1 MCIRHIKIKSRPW
14 LQSIPDFGSTY
25 LEIVPL
31 CVKVDAVG
39 YPDEH
44 VAVGDAVALGHAH
57 ADAVA
62 SGVNHGLKVSG
73 GVDPVVDSASGG
85 VGCAREHGQVVTEAV
100 GISGLGSGLSLLRS
114 VMPGVVPIG
123 AGLGGIHQGIANRQ
137 LRRSVVLSGLVDEP
151 DHLLPYFQV
160 VCQACVVVFNRR
172 GKVIGGAYHERH
184 GSPFP
189 GAIGGG
195 NFYAPRRYWR
205 R

>member
-39 YPDEH
+39 DSDEH
-44 VAVGDAVALGHAH
+44 VAVGDAIALSYAH

-100 GISGLGSGLSLLRS
+100 GISGVNSGLSLLWS
-114 VMPGVVPIG
+114 VMPGVALVG
-123 AGLGGIHQGIANRQ
+123 AGLGGVH
-137 LRRSVVLSGLVDEP
+137 
-151 DHLLPYFQV
+151 
-160 VCQACVVVFNRR
+160 
-172 GKVIGGAYHERH
+172 
-184 GSPFP
+184 
-189 GAIGGG
+189 
-195 NFYAPRRYWR
+195 
-205 R
+205 